1 MFILPQAYSRPNK
14 DLWTRLSYNLIAYI
28 HSFSIF
34 HCFCISC
41 VVRIARRGLGGIWTS
56 HLLFVFAFEV
66 SWLAPGR
73 VWWMCGWDGVER
85 GYNVLFSS
93 LVQWTLFLP
102 EGFIRLENTASG
114 ASGVSNVSNFSMV
127 ATVWWTL
134 SWGLNW
140 CELKGCD
147 FGLILTVDSGRVLV
161 LITMLYLNFPGL
173 NRSAALGVFSDAR
186 LNYSRKF

>member
-102 EGFIRLENTASG
+102 EGFIRLENTVSG
-114 ASGVSNVSNFSMV
+114 ASGVSNVSNFS
-127 ATVWWTL
+127 
-134 SWGLNW
+134 
-140 CELKGCD
+140 
-147 FGLILTVDSGRVLV
+147 
-161 LITMLYLNFPGL
+161 
-173 NRSAALGVFSDAR
+173 VFSDAR
-186 LNYSRKF
+186 LNVMFDLTLASSETSEVQKISKKNMSSAEF